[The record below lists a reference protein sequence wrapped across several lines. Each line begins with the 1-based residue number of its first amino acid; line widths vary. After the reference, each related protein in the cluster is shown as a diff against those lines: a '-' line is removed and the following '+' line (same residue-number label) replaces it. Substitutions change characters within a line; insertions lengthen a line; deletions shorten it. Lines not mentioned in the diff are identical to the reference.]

1 MTSKHPAQHHVHEH
15 HHCCSGHNCG
25 KCDCCKE
32 KHHGDGDGDNKGP
45 CPPVWPWIL
54 LSVLLGLLAAAIAAS
69 FFWYYDQQ
77 QIPPAEPS
85 DWCDSDI
92 DGSSYGSPAQDGTK
106 GSGSPS
112 LVSIP
117 GIPNLF
123 PQPPGSATSTID
135 EWLKASAK
143 RTAPSDG
150 INVDIL
156 YRATEI
162 AIAEADGAP
171 YAGPV
176 HSGVPMTPA
185 ESAVEPYEFWNE
197 SDKDGVLGF
206 YRLGLT
212 FLGADTFKIARA
224 SPRDKR
230 LYAPFCSNSKSQFV
244 PFHNLE
250 VAFTY
255 FSIGAQCQTP
265 NKPDSAAWLEAI
277 RRTFPERE
285 TEFAKWEENA
295 VEYFNDLMRKHGLD
309 SDDPDDRRY
318 FCLGKIDLGD
328 PDGNSPVGCGGA
340 TKSRQALKYGD
351 AAFAEG
357 AKEKARACWRKAID
371 LATESPDG
379 TPPVDPE
386 GATAAILAQKR
397 LQAHETTC
405 KWTPD
410 SLAAISR
417 DYKARSGDLIH
428 VKVLQQALKSLG
440 HYDGQLDGELTP
452 QTRAAIRKYQRE
464 REEDETDTLTPE
476 QIVTLICN
484 AAEGAGD
491 VVAQTTLGI
500 MYATGLGVVQN
511 MDQAQY
517 WLTLASTRHNY
528 PDATYNLAVLF
539 GTGII
544 LDSYRLCDVPR
555 SPEQADKYLQEASTQ
570 GHPIAMALMKRYG
583 PGSTYASLSA
593 RERWALI
600 ELQQLENSTA
610 DKTGLYAHRI
620 APIGTKCAPDRATR

>member
-1 MTSKHPAQHHVHEH
+1 MTTKHPAQHHVHEH

-32 KHHGDGDGDNKGP
+32 KATTKTPTSGGADPWLWILATILSLALAGVLAFWLWQCLTAPLPSEPFWCEKGYDEEQFTGPSQTASKSPGQTAVGVGAGFPDLFGKGP
-45 CPPVWPWIL
+45 GTAPGTL
-54 LSVLLGLLAAAIAAS
+54 R
-69 FFWYYDQQ
+69 
-77 QIPPAEPS
+77 
-85 DWCDSDI
+85 DWWLER
-92 DGSSYGSPAQDGTK
+92 SPDR
-106 GSGSPS
+106 
-112 LVSIP
+112 V
-117 GIPNLF
+117 
-123 PQPPGSATSTID
+123 PGSDKINID
-135 EWLKASAK
+135 VLH
-143 RTAPSDG
+143 
-150 INVDIL
+150 
-156 YRATEI
+156 RATEL
-162 AIAEADGAP
+162 AIAEADGSP
-171 YAGPV
+171 VAGLIR
-176 HSGVPMTPA
+176 SGLPMTPE
-185 ESAVEPYEFWNE
+185 ESTEAPYDFWNE
-197 SDKDGVLGF
+197 GDKDGVLGF

-212 FLGADTFKIARA
+212 FLGADAFKFAKE
-224 SPRDKR
+224 SSRDER
-230 LYAPFCSNSKSQFV
+230 LYVPFCPKSRFV
-244 PFHNLE
+244 PFHNMEFAYIYL
-250 VAFTY
+250 V
-255 FSIGAQCQTP
+255 IGAQQCQTQG
-265 NKPDSAAWLEAI
+265 KPDAQAWLDAI
-277 RRTFPERE
+277 QRTYPERE
-285 TEFAKWEENA
+285 SEFSKWEDGA
-295 VEYFNDLMRKHGLD
+295 PKYFDELMRKHGLD
-309 SDDPDDRRY
+309 PEEPRQRAY
-318 FCLGKIDLGD
+318 FCLGVTPNADD
-328 PDGNSPVGCGGA
+328 DNGGGRRSCDEA

-379 TPPVDPE
+379 APPVDPE